1 MFEDTE
7 SWLAEREQA
16 YREFRERFKAS
27 KQSPDNVKDVFKDFL
42 YFRNNKSWRTF
53 YRTGIAALHDP
64 EKLHLLITSL
74 LDESVDIRSRIDSVL
89 VGSRHIEGIGRNI
102 VTNNPCLR
110 RTG

>member
-16 YREFRERFKAS
+16 YRKFRERFKAS

-53 YRTGIAALHDP
+53 YRTSIAGLHDP

-74 LDESVDIRSRIDSVL
+74 LDESVDIRSRVDSAL
-89 VGSRHIEGIGRNI
+89 VDSRHIEG
-102 VTNNPCLR
+102 
-110 RTG
+110 